1 MAVGVSRIDTYA
13 ARGPAMNGYYT
24 WPTLGYNAPLADAP
38 TQVRTALERAGYH
51 INGDL
56 LDLLANPGG
65 EAMWLRIGDSMPMSF
80 DLSPKSKSWKVL
92 AAYIAREKR
101 KQRRRR

>member
-1 MAVGVSRIDTYA
+1 MRIDAYA

-24 WPTLGYNAPLADAP
+24 WPALGYNATLIDSPQA
-38 TQVRTALERAGYH
+38 VRTAIE
-51 INGDL
+51 
-56 LDLLANPGG
+56 
-65 EAMWLRIGDSMPMSF
+65 DSTSVSF